1 MTKKPKVLLELPP
14 RLYDLL
20 FSKEA
25 ANELLLAADVT
36 RNWEARNWTSSDLAS
51 KIPSYNAVITGWG
64 SPTFT
69 TEVLDAC
76 HSLELI
82 AHSAG
87 TIKEVLPLEVFA
99 RGITVTHAASAIAP
113 AVAEMTLMLILL
125 CLRKVHL
132 LNQSLKTGDKWDTA
146 KQIGIGKEL
155 AGQNVGVVGAG
166 YTGQQVIKLLVACN
180 ANVSAYDPYLSEE
193 RARQLKVEQVAH
205 LDGLFVK
212 CPIVTMHAPSVR
224 DTYHMVGAR
233 QLSLL
238 SDGGIFINTARS
250 SVVNSDALLAELR
263 TGRIQA
269 AVDVFDQ
276 EPLPIDNPFRHL
288 PNAILTPHVAGASQ
302 QALLRQGQTI
312 VDECRR
318 FFNGQ
323 SLLYTITANMLD
335 TMA

>member
-1 MTKKPKVLLELPP
+1 M
-14 RLYDLL
+14 

-25 ANELLLAADVT
+25 VNELLQAADVT
-36 RNWEARNWTSSDLAS
+36 RNWEPRNWTSSVLAS
-51 KIPSYNAVITGWG
+51 KIPGYHAVITGWG

-76 HSLELI
+76 DSLELI

-87 TIKEVLPLEVFA
+87 TIKEVLPLAVFTHS
-99 RGITVTHAASAIAP
+99 ITVTHAASAIAP
-113 AVAEMTLMLILL
+113 AVAEMTLLLILL
-125 CLRKVHL
+125 CLRKVPL

>member
-1 MTKKPKVLLELPP
+1 MPKKPNVLIELPP
-14 RLYDLL
+14 RLYDQL

-25 ANELLLAADVT
+25 ANELLQAADVT
-36 RNWEARNWTSSDLAS
+36 RNWEPRNWTSSVLAS
-51 KIPSYNAVITGWG
+51 KIPGYHAVITGWG

-76 HSLELI
+76 DGLELI

-87 TIKEVLPLEVFA
+87 TIKEVLPLAVFTHS
-99 RGITVTHAASAIAP
+99 ITVTHAASAIAP
-113 AVAEMTLMLILL
+113 AVAEMTLLLILL